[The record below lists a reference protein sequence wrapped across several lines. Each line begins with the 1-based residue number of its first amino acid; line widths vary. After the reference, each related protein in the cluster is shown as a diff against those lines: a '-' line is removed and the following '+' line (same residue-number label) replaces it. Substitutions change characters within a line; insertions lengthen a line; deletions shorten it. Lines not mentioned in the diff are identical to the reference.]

1 MNEREAFKGTR
12 MKTKQEIKEEII
24 ELYGANKALSD
35 AMNHLHNQQ
44 MDTTKK
50 MFALNQML
58 KDMEEDKND

>member
-1 MNEREAFKGTR
+1 
-12 MKTKQEIKEEII
+12 MKTKEEIKEEII

-44 MDTTKK
+44 METTKK

-58 KDMEEDKND
+58 KDMEDKND